1 MSEYSKPLGD
11 IIRRARKEMDLTQNE
26 VADLIDVD
34 VRTIINI
41 ENYKGNPKMEIL
53 YPLVKALKID
63 ARELFYPE
71 MQRNSPSLR
80 QLRLLVEDCSEGK
93 AAAMIPVL
101 QSVVAV
107 LRNKTQQ
114 LLNKKRACSLSNSRV
129 AGSALL
135 RRAHL
140 LVTIF
145 SFTTSMRISFLHLG
159 QKSGKFT
166 KTVSSY
172 TLVLVLPPQI
182 GQRIHKESSLSS
194 FIATPLMTVWPCV

>member
-11 IIRRARKEMDLTQNE
+11 VVRRARKEMDLTQNE

-71 MQRNSPSLR
+71 MQRKSPSLR
-80 QLRLLVEDCSEGK
+80 QLRLLVEDCSEEK

-107 LRNKTQQ
+107 LRNKDAT
-114 LLNKKRACSLSNSRV
+114 
-129 AGSALL
+129 
-135 RRAHL
+135 
-140 LVTIF
+140 TI
-145 SFTTSMRISFLHLG
+145 
-159 QKSGKFT
+159 
-166 KTVSSY
+166 
-172 TLVLVLPPQI
+172 
-182 GQRIHKESSLSS
+182 E
-194 FIATPLMTVWPCV
+194 